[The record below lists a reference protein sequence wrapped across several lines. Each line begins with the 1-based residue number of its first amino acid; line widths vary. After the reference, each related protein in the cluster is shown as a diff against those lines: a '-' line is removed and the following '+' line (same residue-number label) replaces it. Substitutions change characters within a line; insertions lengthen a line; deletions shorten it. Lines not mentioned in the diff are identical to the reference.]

1 MVARVAYQ
9 GSAGRQ
15 LGQNETVNAAVFGP
29 GANRTNTNERRP
41 LPEFQAISFRT
52 SGGISNYH
60 ALVAS
65 AEQRLASGLSFL
77 VGFSWQKVLES
88 DGGTFP
94 SGQTAPNYGPANF
107 DRRTRLTASFNYELP
122 TPASG
127 RALRFLLGGWQTNGI
142 ISLQSGGPLNIATG
156 VDNSLTGIGGD
167 RVDIIGDP
175 DLPSDRP
182 KSEQILAW
190 FNEAAFQQNAL
201 GTFGTIGRNTERGP
215 GLATVDFSAFK
226 SFALPFEGHQMEFRA
241 EFFNLF
247 NHANLNNP
255 NSTFTS
261 NVFGRI
267 TSAGEPRII
276 QFALRYAF

>member
-1 MVARVAYQ
+1 
-9 GSAGRQ
+9 
-15 LGQNETVNAAVFGP
+15 
-29 GANRTNTNERRP
+29 
-41 LPEFQAISFRT
+41 
-52 SGGISNYH
+52 
-60 ALVAS
+60 
-65 AEQRLASGLSFL
+65 
-77 VGFSWQKVLES
+77 
-88 DGGTFP
+88 
-94 SGQTAPNYGPANF
+94 
-107 DRRTRLTASFNYELP
+107 
-122 TPASG
+122 
-127 RALRFLLGGWQTNGI
+127 
-142 ISLQSGGPLNIATG
+142 

-190 FNEAAFQQNAL
+190 FNKAAFQQNAL